1 MPIVTEINKADVIVV
16 GAGITGLS
24 TAYAVQKAGR
34 SVLVLEASDHVGGR
48 IMTRERGG
56 DKVEVGQQYVL
67 STYDNALALV
77 DELGLTGDLVEEKTG
92 AIQYIYKKGKSH
104 IVDGDADL
112 LRFLGVRGA
121 ADLARA
127 TLQLGTLGKSYP
139 TYDLETCVE
148 EYDAITAQEGLDWVG
163 EKFRDFVLRPMCY
176 GSAGTFLDHLSLF
189 DAVRLFRSNLKKPK
203 HYGFRHGNLSLPRK
217 LAEHVPV
224 LLNAEVSGLTVENE
238 KVTGVALADG
248 RSVEAG
254 HVILCTTPN
263 AAARITPE
271 QFARPK
277 AFLED
282 FHHTRLALAYFY
294 LDRPVESAGVSFGIA
309 YPEKRYF
316 NLSINHTAMRPFLV
330 PSGKAIISGWSA
342 YPDASDLLAQS
353 DDAVLARALDE
364 LKLFYP
370 GLVGEWVEHAEVVRH
385 DWAYARQAPGDC
397 RRLLAFRDDA
407 VRHAGLSYAN
417 ADYNLVSL
425 ESGVIMGKRAAE
437 RAVQSLGEP
446 VAV

>member
-1 MPIVTEINKADVIVV
+1 MPTVSEISKADVIVV

-24 TAYAVQKAGR
+24 TAYAVQKSGR

-48 IMTRERGG
+48 IMTRSRGG

-67 STYDNALALV
+67 STYANALKLIE
-77 DELGLTGDLVEEKTG
+77 ELGLTGDLLEEQTE
-92 AIQYIYKKGKSH
+92 AIQYIDKKGKSH

-127 TLQLGTLGKSYP
+127 TLQFATLGKSFSS
-139 TYDLETCVE
+139 YDLEACIE
-148 EYDAITAQEGLDWVG
+148 DYDAVTAREAWDWVG
-163 EKFRDFVLRPMCY
+163 DKFRDFVLRPMCY
-176 GSAGTFLDHLSLF
+176 GSAGTFLDHLSKF
-189 DAVRLFRSNLKKPK
+189 DSVRLFRNNLKKPK
-203 HYGFRHGNLSLPRK
+203 HYGFRHGNISLPQK

-224 LLNAEVSGLTVENE
+224 ALNAEVRGLVVENGR
-238 KVTGVALADG
+238 VTGVTLADG

-263 AAARITPE
+263 AAARITPDE
-271 QFARPK
+271 FVRPK
-277 AFLED
+277 AFLDD

-353 DDAVLARALDE
+353 DEEVLARALDE

-370 GLVGEWVEHAEVVRH
+370 GLSSEWVEHSEVVRH

-397 RRLLAFRDDA
+397 KRLLEFRDDA
-407 VRHAGLSYAN
+407 CSHAGLSYAN

-425 ESGVIMGKRAAE
+425 ESGVIMGQRAAE
-437 RAVQSLGEP
+437 RAVQDLREL
-446 VAV
+446 VAS